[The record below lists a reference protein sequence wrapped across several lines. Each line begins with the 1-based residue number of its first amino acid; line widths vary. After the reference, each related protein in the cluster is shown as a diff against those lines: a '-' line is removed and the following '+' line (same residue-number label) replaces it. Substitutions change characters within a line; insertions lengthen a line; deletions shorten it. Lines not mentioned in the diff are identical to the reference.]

1 MVVVQIQ
8 PCPGGGLHLG
18 HLRPPKP
25 RGVVVAHRE
34 RRVAVEINCDVIPRD
49 RYIEQTLR
57 AGDVVEIVQFVG
69 GG

>member
-1 MVVVQIQ
+1 MIVTLNGERHTVAEGTTVAALVA
-8 PCPGGGLHLG
+8 GLG
-18 HLRPPKP
+18 LR
-25 RGVVVAHRE
+25 E
-34 RRVAVEINCDVIPRD
+34 QRVAVEVNCDVIPRD